1 MEKRAV
7 KFGLRVKILSVCLLF
22 LLLNSALV
30 GVLCFHYV
38 TRDTV
43 ANFVQSS
50 NDLLSQINSHLNDE
64 MRGISQKVAAINA
77 NSSIYQTLHRT
88 VRNGDSAAYA
98 ALLSDMADV
107 ITEFQ
112 NSDDFVSS
120 MYVYTPLGSFESF
133 THIRRQDFDF
143 PNSILYEKFAAD
155 PTTYVAWYPA
165 MESPVFRDTET
176 VIPVV
181 YKVRMDG
188 AYGYFIVSLYQKRIQ
203 EYLDKTYYSYDY
215 LFILDADGQPI
226 TEVPED
232 TDQIVAAFAQTD
244 WQGRPAVSQE
254 IVYEG
259 KDYLATHTVLRSNGW
274 QIYALRSYQSLTGGL
289 RQFRNLITL
298 VLIGCV
304 LASGAL
310 VTLFV
315 RRLTEPLIGLARL
328 MDRTTHTR
336 DFSVRAPYRGRD
348 EVGMLTTSFNH
359 LLSVINRLINQLNVN
374 IQALQE
380 EKENVR
386 RIQTQKRK
394 AEIKALQAQINPH
407 FLYNTLNA
415 ISWQA
420 ADQGET
426 QISVLATSLGR
437 FFRISLNR
445 GQEVVEVEEEM
456 EQVRSYLRIQ
466 KIRYQDLLDYDFAV
480 EDEVR
485 HQKMIKLVVQPLVEN
500 AIYHGLKPL
509 GRPGHIYI
517 RAQLRKGGPEGPMI
531 WITVEDDGAGIP
543 AEKLAVLN
551 ETLAAGQADPDKGY
565 GIFNVNER
573 IKLYYGNT
581 YGLMLESLPGQ
592 GTRATLNFPSWI
604 VEEPD
609 DEAGV

>member
-1 MEKRAV
+1 MKRRYRSPRTAPLIVVLITTVAAVTLALCVVTFLRSYRAAAEQSARTSSAQAVNQVVGTVSNYVENLDETVSGIMVQMNTPEEERDAYLNAWLTARSEVVAVTTYDENGVLQDCWCLGHTPREEIVQNLSFDLSTAQSHGEGYISAPHVESIFEGYYPWVVTVVRPMESGDTVHWVAV
-7 KFGLRVKILSVCLLF
+7 DVRFSGLGASINGVGIGQHGYCYLMDAQGNMVYHPQQQLLYAGIKSEEAARLASLKDGTYVEDTVIYSIQGVPDSSWRV
-22 LLLNSALV
+22 V
-30 GVLCFHYV
+30 GVSYI
-38 TRDTV
+38 DETV
-43 ANFVQSS
+43 NQSFW
-50 NDLLSQINSHLNDE
+50 QMARIT
-64 MRGISQKVAAINA
+64 MGTAAMI
-77 NSSIYQTLHRT
+77 L
-88 VRNGDSAAYA
+88 VA
-98 ALLSDMADV
+98 ALLVGWIISRML
-107 ITEFQ
+107 
-112 NSDDFVSS
+112 SR
-120 MYVYTPLGSFESF
+120 PLQQLE
-133 THIRRQDFDF
+133 
-143 PNSILYEKFAAD
+143 N
-155 PTTYVAWYPA
+155 A
-165 MESPVFRDTET
+165 MEQFE
-176 VIPVV
+176 
-181 YKVRMDG
+181 
-188 AYGYFIVSLYQKRIQ
+188 Q
-203 EYLDKTYYSYDY
+203 
-215 LFILDADGQPI
+215 DADEFNFQPVAG
-226 TEVPED
+226 TREV
-232 TDQIVAAFAQTD
+232 
-244 WQGRPAVSQE
+244 QE
-254 IVYEG
+254 LS
-259 KDYLATHTVLRSNGW
+259 D
-274 QIYALRSYQSLTGGL
+274 
-289 RQFRNLITL
+289 
-298 VLIGCV
+298 
-304 LASGAL
+304 
-310 VTLFV
+310 
-315 RRLTEPLIGLARL
+315 
-328 MDRTTHTR
+328 
-336 DFSVRAPYRGRD
+336 
-348 EVGMLTTSFNH
+348 SFGH
-359 LLSVINRLINQLNVN
+359 M
-374 IQALQE
+374 
-380 EKENVR
+380 VR
-386 RIQTQKRK
+386 RIQRLMTTVREEENELRK
-394 AEIKALQAQINPH
+394 TELKALQAQINPH